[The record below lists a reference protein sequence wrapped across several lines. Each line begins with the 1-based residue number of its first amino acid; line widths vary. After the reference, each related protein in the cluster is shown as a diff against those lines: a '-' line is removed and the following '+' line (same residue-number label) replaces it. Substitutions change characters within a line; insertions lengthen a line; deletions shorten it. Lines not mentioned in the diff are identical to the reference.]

1 VIDWDALARPSLRGL
16 VRYDP
21 GQSRDAIKSQ
31 LGLDALEP
39 LHWNEDRFEPP
50 RRVLEAAAAEVFN
63 AALYPEHL
71 FADFREGL
79 SRWLGVPA
87 ECLTPAHGAQALIAA
102 LAQVFVGP
110 GTPVVVPNLTY
121 GLYTV
126 VSAAA
131 GGGVTRVPPSRLAI
145 DLDAFATAALET
157 DARLVWI
164 CDPNNPTGT
173 LIEPGAWT
181 AFLERLPA
189 GCIVI
194 ADETYIDFADPAVR
208 VDRPRD
214 VLAGRPVIVIRSFSK
229 ILGLAG
235 LRVGF
240 AISDPEVAR
249 LLDLVQEPF
258 NVNRAALAAGI
269 AGVADPDFVDRRRA
283 EVVAARDVLV
293 AELEAAGLETYP
305 SQSNFVLVKLGVDDV
320 AVCEALKHRGI
331 LVRGG
336 SEFGLPG
343 IVRVTVA
350 PEAVMRR
357 ASAEIAAVVSE
368 LKVGR

>member
-1 VIDWDALARPSLRGL
+1 MIDWDALARPSLRGL

-21 GQSRDAIKSQ
+21 GQSRDSIRAE
-31 LGLDALEP
+31 LGLAALEP

-50 RRVLEAAAAEVFN
+50 RRVLDAAAAEVYN
-63 AALYPEHL
+63 AALYPESL
-71 FADFREGL
+71 FADFRDGL
-79 SRWLGVPA
+79 SRWLDVPA
-87 ECLTPAHGAQALIAA
+87 ECLTPTHGAQALIAA
-102 LAQVFVGP
+102 LAQVFVGE

-121 GLYTV
+121 GLYAA

-131 GGGVTRVPPSRLAI
+131 GGVVTRVPPAGLAI
-145 DLDAFATAALET
+145 DLEAVAEAANDT
-157 DARLVWI
+157 GARLVWI

-173 LIEPGAWT
+173 LIERAAWE
-181 AFLERLPA
+181 AFLARLPA

-208 VDRPRD
+208 VDRRRD
-214 VLAGRPVIVIRSFSK
+214 VLEGRPVIVIRSFSK

-258 NVNRAALAAGI
+258 NVNRPALAAGI
-269 AGVADPDFVDRRRA
+269 AGVADSAFVGVRRA
-283 EVVAARDVLV
+283 EAVAAREVLIE
-293 AELEAAGLETYP
+293 ELRAAGLETYP
-305 SQSNFVLVKLGVDDV
+305 SQSNFVLVELGVDDV
-320 AVCEALKHRGI
+320 AACEALKHRGI

-336 SEFGLPG
+336 TEFGLPG
-343 IVRVTVA
+343 LVRVTVA
-350 PEAVMRR
+350 PAPVMRR
-357 ASAEIAAVVSE
+357 AAAEIAAVVND
-368 LKVGR
+368 LR

>member
-131 GGGVTRVPPSRLAI
+131 GGVVTRVPPSGFGV
-145 DLDAFATAALET
+145 DLDAVATAALET